1 MTLTAA
7 AGANWSAANGGRNL
21 FEINANLPAGTA
33 LNKFP
38 VGGTITGYCGNGTLA
53 GNSCPGAT
61 ISGHS
66 TVTMSA
72 PATGTH
78 VAESLGSLPVAY
90 TGGTGANQTSFEAQ
104 AGNYWYGS
112 GLLYNQSGTASLLNQ
127 VPTLTFTIGGDTVV
141 FHTEGD
147 ATVVATNGDAGF
159 ELWGYS
165 VDTTSGTYTNGNP
178 AVCVAGLTQ
187 TTAQGKCPSFLVA
200 MLGVDASPSG
210 TQANHVTA
218 ADSTVGTVGSVQ
230 TLTASNSAWRYLQPL
245 GAVTGGGAQAGTT
258 ISSTTGFGDVGST
271 LHLSLPIK
279 PTLSADEWSF
289 FKDISSIALAYTTTA
304 TTHIASAT
312 IDPSSCIKAGGAGNT
327 LCIGGGTFQQVSPT
341 TLATANTAIGSF
353 YQN

>member
-1 MTLTAA
+1 M
-7 AGANWSAANGGRNL
+7 
-21 FEINANLPAGTA
+21 
-33 LNKFP
+33 
-38 VGGTITGYCGNGTLA
+38 
-53 GNSCPGAT
+53 
-61 ISGHS
+61 
-66 TVTMSA
+66 
-72 PATGTH
+72 
-78 VAESLGSLPVAY
+78 AY

-210 TQANHVTA
+210 TQTGHVA
-218 ADSTVGTVGSVQ
+218 ATDSTVGTVGSVQ
-230 TLTASNSAWRYLQPL
+230 TLTASNSAWRFLQTS

-271 LHLSLPIK
+271 LHLSAAHQADAERRRVVLLQGHQLDRPGVLDHGDHQDCLGHHR
-279 PTLSADEWSF
+279 PQLLRQGRGRREHDSAPE
-289 FKDISSIALAYTTTA
+289 AG
-304 TTHIASAT
+304 
-312 IDPSSCIKAGGAGNT
+312 PSSRCRPRRWPRPTRQSAAST
-327 LCIGGGTFQQVSPT
+327 RTRSIGT
-341 TLATANTAIGSF
+341 GS
-353 YQN
+353 Q